1 METYNISDYPGN
13 CFSQMSSSARTSTRI
28 FMHILWQD
36 KRQIP
41 WRKSR
46 GLNKENKI
54 WKLKRAIQIMFDDF
68 LYNVCF
74 IIVKTVYLN
83 FLKLFCLVVA
93 VASLFPKFIITK
105 RLPQWHNDRSK
116 NLTKILLK
124 SSCHGS
130 VVRSI
135 DFFYP
140 VQAITPVGFYH
151 Q

>member
-1 METYNISDYPGN
+1 
-13 CFSQMSSSARTSTRI
+13 
-28 FMHILWQD
+28 
-36 KRQIP
+36 
-41 WRKSR
+41 
-46 GLNKENKI
+46 
-54 WKLKRAIQIMFDDF
+54 MFDHF

-93 VASLFPKFIITK
+93 VTSPFPKFIITT

-135 DFFYP
+135 DFFYS

>member
-1 METYNISDYPGN
+1 
-13 CFSQMSSSARTSTRI
+13 
-28 FMHILWQD
+28 
-36 KRQIP
+36 
-41 WRKSR
+41 
-46 GLNKENKI
+46 
-54 WKLKRAIQIMFDDF
+54 MFED
-68 LYNVCF
+68 LIYTVCF
-74 IIVKTVYLN
+74 IIVITVYLN
-83 FLKLFCLVVA
+83 FLQLFCLVVA

-135 DFFYP
+135 DFFYSVP
-140 VQAITPVGFYH
+140 AITPVGVYH